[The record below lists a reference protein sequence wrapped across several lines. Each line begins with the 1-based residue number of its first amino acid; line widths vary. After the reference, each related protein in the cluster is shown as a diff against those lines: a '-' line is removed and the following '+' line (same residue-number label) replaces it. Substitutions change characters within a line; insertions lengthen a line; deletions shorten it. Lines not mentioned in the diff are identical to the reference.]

1 MTLSVTIKS
10 ALIKLNSLAKK
21 NTQRLIKK
29 PKAVYPF
36 SRG

>member
-1 MTLSVTIKS
+1 LP
-10 ALIKLNSLAKK
+10 KK